1 MNKII
6 KLNKNAILAVILAFV
21 FIAATISIA
30 RAVVEKHLNTYRG
43 LAEAETGFAM
53 QEYDDDAYFYDKYG
67 LLNYEDEKI
76 KSSQGIDVS
85 EYQGDID
92 WKSVSEA
99 GVEFAMVRV
108 GYSSYVDG
116 TIQEDGNAEANIYG
130 ASDNGISVGVYFFS
144 QATTVDEAIEEA
156 KYVLSVI
163 RHKDIT
169 MPVAFDMEPV
179 TEDDRIGSLSMKQKT
194 EIADAFCEIIENHGY
209 KSLIYGNPTWIS
221 NNLNLSLITDHELW
235 LAHYT
240 SATGFP
246 YKFAMWQY
254 SQEGRVNGIDT
265 YVDLDIMYVTRRL
278 SAKG

>member
-1 MNKII
+1 
-6 KLNKNAILAVILAFV
+6 
-21 FIAATISIA
+21 
-30 RAVVEKHLNTYRG
+30 
-43 LAEAETGFAM
+43 M

-116 TIQEDGNAEANIYG
+116 TIQEDGNAEANING
-130 ASDNGISVGVYFFS
+130 ASDNSISVGVYFFS

-163 RHKDIT
+163 KHKDIT

-179 TEDDRIGSLSMKQKT
+179 MIEIGRASCR
-194 EIADAFCEIIENHGY
+194 E
-209 KSLIYGNPTWIS
+209 
-221 NNLNLSLITDHELW
+221 
-235 LAHYT
+235 
-240 SATGFP
+240 
-246 YKFAMWQY
+246 
-254 SQEGRVNGIDT
+254 RV
-265 YVDLDIMYVTRRL
+265 
-278 SAKG
+278 